1 MKGALCITPEFL
13 DREVKGEESK
23 VTKEIEG
30 GKQNGRIKKK
40 RGIGQCAM
48 KLSYSKCG
56 KLPKCYM
63 I

>member
-40 RGIGQCAM
+40 KGNRTVCDEVI
-48 KLSYSKCG
+48 
-56 KLPKCYM
+56 
-63 I
+63 IF